1 MSDAARIL
9 IVDDDHEI
17 LKTFSE
23 VLREEGYV
31 VDTAESG
38 RSAIEKCDA
47 DFYNVVLIDIRLPD
61 MEGTQLLTALKET
74 TPKMVKIIVTG
85 YPSLQNAVV
94 AINKDAD
101 GYMIKPA
108 QTEQL
113 LRMVREHLQRQQEA
127 DRYSEQ
133 KVKDYVITRSRKLE
147 TTEKQA
153 STKGA

>member
-17 LKTFSE
+17 LKTFSA

-38 RSAIEKCDA
+38 RRAIEKCNA
-47 DFYNVVLIDIRLPD
+47 EFYNVALIDIRLPD

-94 AINKDAD
+94 AVNKGAD
-101 GYMIKPA
+101 GYIIKPA
-108 QTEQL
+108 QTEEL
-113 LRMVREHLQRQQEA
+113 LRMVREHLRHQQEA
-127 DRYSEQ
+127 ERYSER
-133 KVKDYVITRSRKLE
+133 KVKEFIESRIMKLE
-147 TTEKQA
+147 TDEKQA
-153 STKGA
+153 STKGT